1 MTCVK
6 LNRLSWLTLLLL
18 TPQLA
23 IAQTGPERPTHRV
36 PWVEGTVKV
45 DGVLDEPLWREA
57 LVLDLVL
64 EVRPGENIPAP
75 VRTQALLAYGPRAL
89 YVAFKAFDREPEQI
103 RARLSDR
110 DTMDGDDWV
119 GVILDTFNDQRRS
132 VDFLCNP
139 LGVQTDLVESTESED
154 MAWDAI
160 WDSAGRI
167 TAEGYQ
173 VEMVIPFSSLRFQRG
188 SGDQTWGIDLIRSW
202 PRDVDHRIGLFPR
215 DRNDN
220 CYLCQA
226 DRAVGFAG
234 ASPGRNIEL
243 DPTLSALA
251 ADVRDGLPDGPFV
264 EDRRTVDLG
273 LTGTWGV
280 TPNLTLGGAVN
291 PDFSQ
296 VEADAAQLDINTQ
309 FALFFPEKRPFFLEG
324 GDLFETRIDAVYTRT
339 VADPEWGAKL
349 TGKAGAHALGFFT
362 ARDTV
367 TNLVIPGPES
377 SSATSLEEPTTDTV
391 LRYRRDVGESS
402 TLGFL
407 ATDREGTGYFNRV
420 AGFDG
425 VLRASPTDAVRFQLL
440 DSSTRYPEEVRNA
453 FDQPD
458 GDFDGSALDVKYLH
472 DTRTWDWYGVYKR
485 VSPGFRAD
493 LGYVP
498 QVGYDF
504 VEVGWG
510 HTWNRDPGSWY
521 TILNVGSGYEEE
533 HGADGGLLHHSATF
547 WFNYQGPY
555 ESHVN
560 VNAYLGRRSYQS
572 VEFDDDHFDGCLGFR
587 PFPDLWL
594 HVHWEAGDRIDYAN
608 VRAGKVLTLFPTV
621 QYRLGRHLLA
631 SLDHTYQ
638 TLDVEGGRLYTANVS
653 ELRLVYQIT
662 QRAFVRAILQRFNYR
677 RDADLYTVPVEPHDQ
692 RLLSQL
698 LFSYKIN
705 PRTVLFL
712 GYSDAAQGT
721 SEFERTQVER
731 SLFFKIGYAF
741 VL

>member
-1 MTCVK
+1 
-6 LNRLSWLTLLLL
+6 LLL
-18 TPQLA
+18 TPLVA
-23 IAQTGPERPTHRV
+23 NAQAGPDRPTHRIPRV
-36 PWVEGTVKV
+36 QGAVTV
-45 DGVLDEPLWREA
+45 DGVLDEPLWRQA
-57 LVLDLVL
+57 LVLDLRF

-75 VRTQALLAYGPRAL
+75 VRTQALLAYGSHAL
-89 YVAFKAFDREPEQI
+89 YVAFRADDPEPGRI

-110 DTMDGDDWV
+110 DGMDGDDWV
-119 GVILDTFNDQRRS
+119 GVILDTFNDQRRA
-132 VDFLCNP
+132 VDFLVNP
-139 LGVQTDLVESTESED
+139 LGVQTDLVESAESED

-167 TAEGYQ
+167 TDEGYQ
-173 VEMVIPFSSLRFQRG
+173 VEIAIPFSSLRFQRT
-188 SGDQTWGIDLIRSW
+188 SGDQVWGVDLIRSW

-215 DRNDN
+215 DRNNN

-226 DRAVGFAG
+226 DRVVGFAG

-251 ADVRDGLPDGPFV
+251 ADAREDLPDGPFGSTERSV
-264 EDRRTVDLG
+264 ELG

-280 TPNLTLGGAVN
+280 SPNLTLTGTVN

-309 FALFFPEKRPFFLEG
+309 FALFYPEKRPFFLEG

-339 VADPEWGAKL
+339 VADPQWGAKL
-349 TGKAGAHALGFFT
+349 TGKAGANALGFFS
-362 ARDTV
+362 ARDRV
-367 TNLVIPGPES
+367 TNLLIPGSES
-377 SSATSLEEPTTDTV
+377 SRATSIEQPATATV

-402 TLGFL
+402 TLGAL
-407 ATDREGTGYFNRV
+407 VTDREGAGYFNRV
-420 AGFDG
+420 GGVDG
-425 VLRASPTDAVRFQLL
+425 VVRATPKDSVRFQLL
-440 DSSTRYPEEVRNA
+440 GSRTRYPREIGAA
-453 FDQPD
+453 FDQPE
-458 GDFDGSALDVKYLH
+458 GTFDGSALDVIYLH
-472 DTRTWDWYGVYKR
+472 DTRTWDWYGTYKR
-485 VSPGFRAD
+485 TTPGFRAD

-504 VEVGWG
+504 FDVGWG
-510 HTWNRDPGSWY
+510 HTWNHDPGHWY
-521 TILNVGSGYEEE
+521 TILNVGSGYEQE
-533 HGADGGLLHHSATF
+533 HDTDGTLLHRSATF
-547 WFNYQGPY
+547 WFNYEGPY
-555 ESHVN
+555 ESHAN
-560 VNAYLGRRSYQS
+560 VNAYLGRRSYRS

-587 PFPDLWL
+587 PFADLWL
-594 HVHWEAGDRIDYAN
+594 HLAWNAGDRIDYAN
-608 VRAGKVLTLFPTV
+608 VRAGRVLTLTPTA

-638 TLDVEGGRLYTANVS
+638 TLDVDGGRLYTANVS
-653 ELRLVYQIT
+653 ELRLVYQVT
-662 QRAFVRAILQRFNYR
+662 RRAFVRAILQRFDYR
-677 RDADLYTVPVEPHDQ
+677 RDPDLYIEPVGAHDQ

-698 LFSYKIN
+698 LFSYKVN

-721 SEFERTQVER
+721 DEFALTRVER